1 MAQPIQPLI
10 DELGRRTRDPQFTA
24 TSREDVRT
32 LLSQAQQFVA
42 IVTQSV
48 IREEVFN
55 LEPQRAIY
63 EIDAISNEF
72 LSNRDDPEGK
82 QEIAKIVGVR
92 WEDLD
97 LNFSPWEAIAKAYGP
112 NWLREFKRRPRGW
125 GLIGKNLLLIHPA
138 PLNESVPVTLTYVPV
153 TKGWTNEREVDVLE
167 LGSDYLPQLMD
178 VAEGLIY
185 LKRRKFEEALLSLN
199 RAGLGVTSG
208 EG

>member
-1 MAQPIQPLI
+1 MSQTIQPLI
-10 DELGRRTRDPQFTA
+10 DELGRRTRDPLFTA

-48 IREEVFN
+48 IRERVFH

-72 LSNRDDPEGK
+72 LSNRDDPG

-97 LNFSPWEAIAKAYGP
+97 LHFSPWESIAKSYGP

-138 PLNESVPVTLTYVPV
+138 PLNESVPITLTYVPV
-153 TKGWTNEREVDVLE
+153 TLGWTSEKETDVLE
-167 LGSDYLPQLMD
+167 LASDYLPQLMD

-185 LKRRKFEEALLSLN
+185 LKRRKFDEALASLS
-199 RAGLGVTSG
+199 RAGLGVADGKS
-208 EG
+208 

>member
-1 MAQPIQPLI
+1 MATLIQPLI
-10 DELGRRTRDPQFTA
+10 DELGRRTRDDKFTA

-48 IREEVFN
+48 VRERVFN

-63 EIDAISNEF
+63 EIDAISNEW
-72 LSNRDDPEGK
+72 LSNRDNPG
-82 QEIAKIVGVR
+82 QEIAKLVGVR

-97 LNFSPWEAIAKAYGP
+97 LHFSPWESIAKSYGP

-153 TKGWTNEREVDVLE
+153 TLSWSGEGEDAFLE
-167 LGSDYLPQLMD
+167 LGSDYLPQLLD

-185 LKRRKFEEALLSLN
+185 LKRRKFEEALVSLS
-199 RAGLGVTSG
+199 RAGLGVVDG
-208 EG
+208 KGRN